1 MEATARL
8 ARIDRELAELGEV
21 LRELSRSGSISATA
35 APTAP
40 AAPAPT
46 PARQPPPAPRPP
58 ARSADVEAGPF
69 VTLGAVEELHEQI
82 SRLPAVADVALRGFA
97 GDRALLDVTLR

>member
-1 MEATARL
+1 VEATDRL
-8 ARIDRELAELGEV
+8 ERIDRELAELSEV
-21 LRELSRSGSISATA
+21 LRELSHSSPITIATPRA
-35 APTAP
+35 TPRVPPLAPRP
-40 AAPAPT
+40 RPPT
-46 PARQPPPAPRPP
+46 PPAP
-58 ARSADVEAGPF
+58 ARAADVEAGPF

>member
-1 MEATARL
+1 VEATDRL
-8 ARIDRELAELGEV
+8 ERIDRELVELSAV
-21 LRELSRSGSISATA
+21 LRELSRSGPVTATA
-35 APTAP
+35 PRATRPV
-40 AAPAPT
+40 PAP
-46 PARQPPPAPRPP
+46 PRPRPP
-58 ARSADVEAGPF
+58 SRPAPARAADVEAGPF